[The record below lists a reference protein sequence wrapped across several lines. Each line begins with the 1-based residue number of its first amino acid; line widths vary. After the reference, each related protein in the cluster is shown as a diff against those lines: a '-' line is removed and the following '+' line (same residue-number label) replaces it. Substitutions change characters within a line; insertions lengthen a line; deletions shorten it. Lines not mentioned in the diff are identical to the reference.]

1 VSEPER
7 YARTLVEAYLYISLT
22 ASAAGLGDDVPR
34 DVRAETTLTEGA
46 DAWTLRY
53 TGSGDA
59 PRIEVLVRYATEA
72 EARQDDLRFG
82 SGVSTLLDAGQWL
95 QIAAVYARRALREGL
110 FFAQDPTGEDR
121 YLSVVDGWE
130 LARDATVEAAK
141 FLPADAD
148 EVPATAVWTEM
159 GTSAR
164 EESPERFTRDRIESD
179 IAFCG
184 QSLDDFRRLHG
195 ARWS

>member
-1 VSEPER
+1 MTEQDR

-34 DVRAETTLTEGA
+34 DVRAETTLTEGQ
-46 DAWTLRY
+46 DAWTLRHAA
-53 TGSGDA
+53 SGE
-59 PRIEVLVRYATEA
+59 EVVVRYATEA

-110 FFAQDPTGEDR
+110 FFAQDPTGEER

-141 FLPADAD
+141 FLPADTD

-184 QSLDDFRRLHG
+184 QSLEDFRRLHG